1 MKIAGKRIAL
11 LIGILVGVMV
21 VYGCTGSSAPPTP
34 TTIPPV
40 PTTAPLA
47 PTTYVVT
54 LFCQDCADVGMEIR
68 IWTSPDR
75 SGVAGSVPHNTL
87 ATVIDTTT
95 YNGVLHYKV
104 QIDGITG
111 WVSHQFVQE

>member
-1 MKIAGKRIAL
+1 MKIAGKRMAL
-11 LIGILVGVMV
+11 LVGILVGVMV
-21 VYGCTGSSAPPTP
+21 VYGCAVPSTQQPAATAPP
-34 TTIPPV
+34 
-40 PTTAPLA
+40 A

-54 LFCQDCADVGMEIR
+54 LSCQDCAEVGMEIR

-75 SGVAGSVPHNTL
+75 SGVAGSVSHNTP

-104 QIDGITG
+104 QVEGITG